1 MDLTDSLRQHVTRVS
16 QQLAYVRNEDQTKT
30 SLILPFIRLLGYDVF
45 DASEVLPEYSA
56 DFGTKR
62 GEKIDYVIKRQ
73 GKPALLVEAKSARI
87 DLDSG
92 HASQLFRYYSTMDTR
107 IGILTNGRTYQLFAD
122 LNKANV
128 MDSKP
133 FIVIDM
139 LDFDERLTGVI
150 EGLTKDG
157 FKPEI
162 VLKRA
167 RELNIRREI
176 RARLQREINRPSA
189 DLVKHFAQGL
199 YDGGFNNE
207 VKAEF
212 TKIVKQEWQDLARSQ
227 APADR
232 PAVDPPSPELTIDHA
247 TSGPPA
253 SVCLVGSLLEIP
265 IFAKRLGKRIDRSDA
280 MLIFDRSNTKKS
292 KIRFGGDEVS
302 VNDALLRAIH
312 LVHPNH
318 KSPGGRGWYDWIMS
332 DPATGELRSIDDLRR
347 DNELFRRVLETAK
360 S

>member
-1 MDLTDSLRQHVTRVS
+1 MDS
-16 QQLAYVRNEDQTKT
+16 E
-30 SLILPFIRLLGYDVF
+30 PFI
-45 DASEVLPEYSA
+45 S
-56 DFGTKR
+56 
-62 GEKIDYVIKRQ
+62 
-73 GKPALLVEAKSARI
+73 
-87 DLDSG
+87 
-92 HASQLFRYYSTMDTR
+92 
-107 IGILTNGRTYQLFAD
+107 
-122 LNKANV
+122 
-128 MDSKP
+128 
-133 FIVIDM
+133 IDM

-176 RARLQREINRPSA
+176 RARLQREFDAPSP
-189 DLVKHFAQGL
+189 DLVKHFARGL
-199 YDGGFNNE
+199 YAGGYDN
-207 VKAEF
+207 ATATEF
-212 TKIVKQEWQDLARSQ
+212 TNIVKQEWQELARSQ

-232 PAVDPPSPELTIDHA
+232 PAVDPPAPELTVDHA

-253 SVCLVGSLLEIP
+253 SVCLVGNLLEIP

-280 MLIFDRSNTKKS
+280 MLIFYRSNTKKS
-292 KIRFGGDEVS
+292 NIRFGGDEVS